1 MSKIRLNESAKD
13 RLERGRLHL
22 PCSGRYADSFK
33 GGEMQIARRKRPP
46 GWPWIWAVAALCSHG
61 LAMAACPP
69 EAWSRTSI
77 EALKQDDF
85 RIAGAGTRASLAIGL
100 IDCLDSPDPALRD
113 GIAYEALQHWLREKT
128 LSPEDRRALRTRL
141 FAKLDAPDPL
151 GVARPFAALVLSE
164 IARSDR
170 IEPWMRDAERSEM
183 IGRAARY
190 LRSIDDYRG
199 FDAEAGWRHGV
210 AHGADWAM
218 QLTLNPALTRAQL
231 DLLLDAVAAQ
241 AVPAAGHAYV
251 FGEPERLARPL
262 LFIAKRG
269 LHSEAEWTAWFAAL
283 SMRVGDPALAWKD
296 AAWLARR
303 HDLAA
308 FLQLL
313 YVETD
318 VSEDPGIARMRPGV
332 LAALK
337 ALP

>member
-1 MSKIRLNESAKD
+1 
-13 RLERGRLHL
+13 
-22 PCSGRYADSFK
+22 
-33 GGEMQIARRKRPP
+33 MQIARNRVLLA
-46 GWPWIWAVAALCSHG
+46 WSFMWVAAVLYPHG
-61 LAMAACPP
+61 LAFAACPP
-69 EAWSRTSI
+69 AGWSRESI
-77 EALKQDDF
+77 DALKKDEF
-85 RIAGAGTRASLAIGL
+85 RIADTGTRAALAIGL

-113 GIAYEALQHWLREKT
+113 GIAYEALQQWLRAKD
-128 LSPEDRRALRTRL
+128 LSPKLRRELRTRL

-170 IEPWMRDAERSEM
+170 IEPWMRNDERIDM

-190 LRSIDDYRG
+190 LRSVDDYRG
-199 FDAEAGWRHGV
+199 YDPEVGWRHGV

-218 QLTLNPALTRAQL
+218 QLALNPALTRTQL
-231 DLLLDAVAAQ
+231 DPLLDAVAAQ

-296 AAWLARR
+296 PAWLARR

>member
-1 MSKIRLNESAKD
+1 
-13 RLERGRLHL
+13 
-22 PCSGRYADSFK
+22 
-33 GGEMQIARRKRPP
+33 MQFARKRVKL
-46 GWPWIWAVAALCSHG
+46 GRSLIWSVLVLCPHG
-61 LAMAACPP
+61 LAFAACPP
-69 EAWSRTSI
+69 DGWTRESI
-77 EALKQDDF
+77 EALKKDDF
-85 RIAGAGTRASLAIGL
+85 RIAQTGARAALAMAL
-100 IDCLDSPDPALRD
+100 IDCLDSPDPILRD
-113 GIAYEALQHWLREKT
+113 GIAYEALQHWLRAKD
-128 LSPEDRRALRTRL
+128 LSPKLRRDLRTRL

-170 IEPWMRDAERSEM
+170 IEPWMRDDERAEM
-183 IGRAARY
+183 IERAARY
-190 LRSIDDYRG
+190 LRSVDDYRG
-199 FDAEAGWRHGV
+199 YDPDAGWRHGV

-218 QLTLNPALTRAQL
+218 QLALNPASTRAQL
-231 DLLLDAVAAQ
+231 DPLLDAVAAQ

-296 AAWLARR
+296 VAWLARR

-318 VSEDPGIARMRPGV
+318 VSEDPAIARMRPGV

>member
-1 MSKIRLNESAKD
+1 MLGASCRFVLGGVMQVARKKVL
-13 RLERGRLHL
+13 LGRSL
-22 PCSGRYADSFK
+22 
-33 GGEMQIARRKRPP
+33 M
-46 GWPWIWAVAALCSHG
+46 WAVAVLWPHG
-61 LAMAACPP
+61 LAFAACPP
-69 EAWSRTSI
+69 DGWSRASI
-77 EALKQDDF
+77 EALKKDDF
-85 RIAGAGTRASLAIGL
+85 RIADSGTRASLAIGL

-113 GIAYEALQHWLREKT
+113 GVAYEALQHWLRAND
-128 LSPEDRRALRTRL
+128 LSPKLRRELRTRL
-141 FAKLDAPDPL
+141 FAKLDAPDPQ
-151 GVARPFAALVLSE
+151 GVTRPFAALVLSE

-170 IEPWMRDAERSEM
+170 IEPWMRDDERIEM

-190 LRSIDDYRG
+190 LRSMEDYRG
-199 FDAEAGWRHGV
+199 YDPEVGWRHGV

-218 QLTLNPALTRAQL
+218 QLALNPVLTRAQL
-231 DLLLDAVAAQ
+231 DPLLDAVAAQ

-269 LHSEAEWTAWFAAL
+269 LHTEAEWTAWFAAL
-283 SMRVGDPALAWKD
+283 SMRLGDPALAWKD
-296 AAWLARR
+296 AGWLARR

-308 FLQLL
+308 FLQVM

>member
-1 MSKIRLNESAKD
+1 
-13 RLERGRLHL
+13 
-22 PCSGRYADSFK
+22 
-33 GGEMQIARRKRPP
+33 MQIVRNRVLL
-46 GWPWIWAVAALCSHG
+46 GWPLVWAVAVLCLHG
-61 LAMAACPP
+61 LAFAACPP
-69 EAWSRTSI
+69 ADWSRTSI
-77 EALKQDDF
+77 EALKKDDF
-85 RIAGAGTRASLAIGL
+85 RIEDTGARASLAIGL
-100 IDCLDSPDPALRD
+100 IDCLDSPDPVLRD
-113 GIAYEALQHWLREKT
+113 GLAYEALQRWLRAKD
-128 LSPEDRRALRTRL
+128 LSPELRRELRTRL

-170 IEPWMRDAERSEM
+170 IEPWMRDDERIDM

-190 LRSIDDYRG
+190 LGAVDDYRG
-199 FDAEAGWRHGV
+199 YDPEVGWRHGV

-218 QLTLNPALTRAQL
+218 QLALNPALTRAQL
-231 DLLLDAVAAQ
+231 DPLLDAVAAQ

-269 LHSEAEWTAWFAAL
+269 LHSEAEWTAWLAAL

>member
-1 MSKIRLNESAKD
+1 MRSVRNSVL
-13 RLERGRLHL
+13 L
-22 PCSGRYADSFK
+22 
-33 GGEMQIARRKRPP
+33 
-46 GWPWIWAVAALCSHG
+46 GWSLIWAGVLLCPHG
-61 LAMAACPP
+61 LAFAACPP
-69 EAWSRTSI
+69 AGWRSASI
-77 EALKQDDF
+77 EALKKDDF
-85 RIAGAGTRASLAIGL
+85 RIADTGARAALAIGL

-113 GIAYEALQHWLREKT
+113 GVAYEALQHWLRAKD
-128 LSPEDRRALRTRL
+128 LPPELRRELRTRL

-170 IEPWMRDAERSEM
+170 IEPWMRNEERNEM
-183 IGRAARY
+183 IVRAAQY
-190 LRSIDDYRG
+190 LRSVDDYRG
-199 FDAEAGWRHGV
+199 YDPEVGWRHGV

-218 QLTLNPALTRAQL
+218 QLALNPIMTRAQL
-231 DLLLDAVAAQ
+231 DLLLDAIAAQ

-269 LHSEAEWTAWFAAL
+269 LHSEAEWTVWFSAL

-296 AAWLARR
+296 AGWLARR

-318 VSEDPGIARMRPGV
+318 VSGDPAIARMRPGV
-332 LAALK
+332 MAALK

>member
-1 MSKIRLNESAKD
+1 
-13 RLERGRLHL
+13 
-22 PCSGRYADSFK
+22 
-33 GGEMQIARRKRPP
+33 MQIARKKVLP
-46 GWPWIWAVAALCSHG
+46 GWWLMSAMAVLCAHG
-61 LAMAACPP
+61 FAFAACPP
-69 EAWSRTSI
+69 DGWSRASI

-85 RIAGAGTRASLAIGL
+85 RIADPGTRAALAIGL
-100 IDCLDSPDPALRD
+100 IDCLDSPDPTLRD
-113 GIAYEALQHWLREKT
+113 GAAYEALQHWLRAKD
-128 LSPEDRRALRTRL
+128 LSPELRRDLRTRL
-141 FAKLDAPDPL
+141 FAKLDAPDPQ

-170 IEPWMRDAERSEM
+170 IEPWMRDDERSEM

-199 FDAEAGWRHGV
+199 FDPEAGWRHGV

-218 QLTLNPALTRAQL
+218 QLALNPVLTRAQL
-231 DLLLDAVAAQ
+231 DPLLDAVAAQ

-269 LHSEAEWTAWFAAL
+269 LHSETEWTAWFASL
-283 SMRVGDPALAWKD
+283 SQRVGDPALAWKD

>member
-1 MSKIRLNESAKD
+1 MR
-13 RLERGRLHL
+13 
-22 PCSGRYADSFK
+22 
-33 GGEMQIARRKRPP
+33 IARNRVLM
-46 GWPWIWAVAALCSHG
+46 GWALMGAATVLCPHG
-61 LAMAACPP
+61 LAFAACPP
-69 EAWSRTSI
+69 IGWSRTSI
-77 EALKQDDF
+77 EALKKDEF
-85 RIAGAGTRASLAIGL
+85 RIADTGTRASLAIGL

-113 GIAYEALQHWLREKT
+113 GVAYEALQQWLRAKD
-128 LSPEDRRALRTRL
+128 LSPELRRELRTRL
-141 FAKLDAPDPL
+141 FAKLDGPDPV
-151 GVARPFAALVLSE
+151 GVTRPFAALVLSE

-170 IEPWMRDAERSEM
+170 IEPWMRDDERVEM

-190 LRSIDDYRG
+190 LRSVDDYRG
-199 FDAEAGWRHGV
+199 FDPEVGWRHGV

-218 QLTLNPALTRAQL
+218 QLALNPALTRAQL
-231 DLLLDAVAAQ
+231 DPLLDAVAAQ
-241 AVPAAGHAYV
+241 AVPAVGHAYV
-251 FGEPERLARPL
+251 FGEPERLVRPL

-296 AAWLARR
+296 ATWLARR

-318 VSEDPGIARMRPGV
+318 VSEDPAIARMRPGV